1 MSEREFPKSSVQRA
15 SADFELQMQGY
26 GLITAEILYRMPD
39 HPKLL
44 QSFLWQDYDQA
55 PEFPVLRRFLD
66 WWRKELEGVL
76 HSVRV
81 AHKALIGPADFQPVR
96 AEFRLN

>member
-1 MSEREFPKSSVQRA
+1 MSESEFQKAGVRRA

-39 HPKLL
+39 YPKLL
-44 QSFLWQDYDQA
+44 QSFLWQEYDRA
-55 PEFPVLRRFLD
+55 PEFPVLRRFLE
-66 WWRKELEGVL
+66 WWRKEIEGVV

-81 AHKALIGPADFQPVR
+81 GHKALIGPADFQPVR
-96 AEFRLN
+96 AEFRLH